1 MSRPQRVVIYGC
13 EGVGKSTLA
22 ALNAPRPI
30 FLDTEDGTSHLDVDR
45 VAVNTLDDLRAAM
58 KELLA
63 ERKGGV
69 CAYESVVLDTAD
81 RLWTMCAEA
90 VCAENAWSSIESP
103 GYGRGYAQAAERFR
117 SVFGGFDSLMRAG
130 FHVVIVCHAK
140 ADRVTPPD
148 NPEYTKY
155 MIKVSA
161 PTKQAEVSREYIK
174 EWCDALLFCRF
185 DVNVDAE
192 KRRALGK
199 EAKRVVST
207 VPSPAWEAKNRLG
220 LPAELP
226 MEAGAL
232 KGIFRID
239 HCEESQAAPAG
250 GADEVGA
257 EVKPQDAG
265 VMASDQDFTVWT
277 LAGREVTLQDCD
289 ARLLEDYFV
298 GVGKLTAGQ
307 TLIDLPEKVQEAVAS
322 RTDAALAAARKW
334 ADSQK
339 KGGEA

>member
-1 MSRPQRVVIYGC
+1 MNITKGKQIRPQRVVIYGC

-22 ALNAPRPI
+22 AMNAPCPI

-45 VAVNTLDDLRAAM
+45 VAVNSLEDLRSAM

-63 ERKGGV
+63 ERKSGV

-81 RLWTMCAEA
+81 RLWTM
-90 VCAENAWSSIESP
+90 CAENAWSSIESP
-103 GYGRGYAQAAERFR
+103 GYGRGYAQAAEKFR

-130 FHVVIVCHAK
+130 FHVVIICHAK

-185 DVNVDAE
+185 DVAVDAE

-199 EAKRVVST
+199 EARRVVST
-207 VPSPAWEAKNRLG
+207 EPSPAWEAKNRLE

-232 KGIFRID
+232 KGVFGS
-239 HCEESQAAPAG
+239 CPAAPAG
-250 GADEVGA
+250 AEVGG
-257 EVKPQDAG
+257 G
-265 VMASDQDFTVWT
+265 VWASDTDFTMWK
-277 LAGREVTLQDCD
+277 LAGREVDLQDCD
-289 ARLLEDYFV
+289 AGLLVEYFRAT
-298 GVGKLTAGQ
+298 GKLADGQ
-307 TLIDLPEKVQEAVAS
+307 TLTDLPEKVQEAVAS

-334 ADSQK
+334 AGKD
-339 KGGEA
+339 